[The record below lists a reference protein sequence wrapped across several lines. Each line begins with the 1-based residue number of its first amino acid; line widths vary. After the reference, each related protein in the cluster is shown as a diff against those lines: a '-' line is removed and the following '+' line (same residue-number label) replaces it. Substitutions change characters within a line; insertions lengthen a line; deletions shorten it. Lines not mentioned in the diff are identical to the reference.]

1 MSAPHTKD
9 EDDDKA
15 EDTEGVPLP
24 PLNDS
29 AVAVSDSNVPIAPVH
44 PDTTD
49 SCESAGS
56 GHQGI
61 RVQDPRGGMG
71 GRGQYGSRSR
81 PRSDPPRGSREEVD
95 KSSGAEREDSDS
107 DSVED
112 GGGSDS
118 DGDDDWADTRSNMKS
133 KASRYTCSSFSS
145 SLPSS
150 MNTPRVESAHVAA
163 SAVNERSLS
172 SASNV
177 SKGVF
182 SDITVPT
189 SGSKLE
195 VSRPCDLISDTSAP
209 LQTASV
215 SASNRIILE
224 NTVSV
229 PPLNVLPPERGYIP
243 LTDIACK
250 EQDAQHQLSGSLLTG
265 RSGAASRKKPAPR
278 PLQPRAPA
286 LDSSI

>member
-1 MSAPHTKD
+1 MSAPHTQD

-15 EDTEGVPLP
+15 EDREGVSLP

-29 AVAVSDSNVPIAPVH
+29 AVAASNSNVPIAPVH

-71 GRGQYGSRSR
+71 GRGHYGSRSR
-81 PRSDPPRGSREEVD
+81 PRSDPLRGSREEVD
-95 KSSGAEREDSDS
+95 KSSGAEREGS

-112 GGGSDS
+112 DGGSDS
-118 DGDDDWADTRSNMKS
+118 DSDDDWADTRSNMKS
-133 KASRYTCSSFSS
+133 KASRYTSSSFSS

-172 SASNV
+172 SASKV
-177 SKGVF
+177 SKGLF

-195 VSRPCDLISDTSAP
+195 VSHPCELISDTSAP

-215 SASNRIILE
+215 SASDSIILVS
-224 NTVSV
+224 TVSV
-229 PPLNVLPPERGYIP
+229 PPLNVLPFEHGYIP
-243 LTDIACK
+243 LTDVVCK

-286 LDSSI
+286 VDSSI